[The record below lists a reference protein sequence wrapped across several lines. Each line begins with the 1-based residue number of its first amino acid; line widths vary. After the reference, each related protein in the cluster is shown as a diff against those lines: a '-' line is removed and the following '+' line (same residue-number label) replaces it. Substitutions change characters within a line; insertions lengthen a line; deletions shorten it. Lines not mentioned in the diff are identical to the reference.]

1 MGNGGRHGPSG
12 FPFPISDFPFPLG
25 MSLVNYQTREITC
38 KIVYYGPG
46 RSGKTTNLHFIYG
59 QVPEDRKGKMVSLAT
74 QTDRTLFFDF
84 LPLDLGM
91 ISGFTTRFQL
101 YTVPGQ
107 VYYQATRKLVLQG
120 ADGVVFVADSQARQ
134 LQENIESFQDLHQNL
149 AEQGV
154 DARGIPLVIQY
165 NKQDLPRELILT
177 TAELSDAVNFR
188 GVPDFPADALHGPGV
203 FETLR
208 GISELVLKRLSAGA
222 AR

>member
-1 MGNGGRHGPSG
+1 
-12 FPFPISDFPFPLG
+12 

-46 RSGKTTNLHFIYG
+46 RSGKTTNLHYIYG

-84 LPLDLGM
+84 LPLDLGT
-91 ISGFTTRFQL
+91 ISGFATRFQL

-149 AEQGV
+149 SEQEV
-154 DARGIPLVIQY
+154 DPRGIPLVIQY
-165 NKQDLPRELILT
+165 NKQDLPKDLILT
-177 TAELSDAVNFR
+177 KEELDDAVNFR
-188 GVPDFPADALHGPGV
+188 GVPDYTADALHGPGV

-208 GISELVLKRLSAGA
+208 GISELVLKRLSASA
-222 AR
+222 SR